1 MKKFMTILCVCLLSL
16 TLSGCGSS
24 ELKPQEMLEDYDS
37 MWVTIE
43 NNYAQMGMAK
53 RLTGKD
59 FISVKN
65 NYRSK
70 INDNTTPMQ
79 FDAIVNDCLK
89 EFNGIGRMKKL
100 DERTYTQTVRKLSD
114 NAFSS
119 AHNQYLNNLVNIRK
133 SKDYYNY
140 PYDGNEP
147 KEIKKNLTTSVVLEN
162 HIAYVSMKSMNS
174 EFMEKDGA
182 KLKKFL
188 KKVDDFDACIID
200 LRGMSGGVDTYW
212 RQYIVPMNIKKNM
225 QYTTYELFKGD
236 ESYSYLNSE
245 YKVKDISTLPPLA
258 SVNSSDMEGMTRF
271 IKQKHLVPTENNKT
285 IFKGKFYLL
294 VDNQTSGAAEKF
306 ALFSKQS
313 KFAQLIGQNTF
324 GDSFAIDPLLVLLPN
339 SGMVIQF
346 NATNALNPDGSSNEM
361 GGTLPDIRV
370 NKDEDIYQRALDE
383 IKKGIVIEPV
393 VEPDVTGIQ
402 E

>member
-1 MKKFMTILCVCLLSL
+1 MKKFMTILCVCLLALS
-16 TLSGCGSS
+16 LSGCGSS

-59 FISVKN
+59 FQTVKN
-65 NYRSK
+65 NYRAK
-70 INDNTTPMQ
+70 ISEKTTPMQ
-79 FDAIVNDCLK
+79 FDAIVNECLK

-100 DERTYTQTVRKLSD
+100 DELTYTQTVRKLSD

-119 AHNQYLNNLVNIRK
+119 AHNEYLNKLVNIRK

-140 PYDGNEP
+140 PYDGSEG
-147 KEIKKNLTTSVVLEN
+147 KKIKTNLTTSVVLED

-188 KKVDDFDACIID
+188 KKVKDFDACIID
-200 LRGMSGGVDTYW
+200 LRGISGGVDTYW

-225 QYTTYELFKGD
+225 KYSTYELFKGD
-236 ESYSYLNSE
+236 ESYSYLSSE
-245 YKVKDISTLPPLA
+245 YKVKEISSLPPLT
-258 SVNSSDMEGMTRF
+258 SVNSSDIEGMSHF
-271 IKQKHLVPTENNKT
+271 VKQKHLVPTENNKA

-294 VDNQTSGAAEKF
+294 VDKQTSGAAEKF

-313 KFAQLIGQNTF
+313 KFAQLIGQNTY

-346 NATNALNPDGSSNEM
+346 NATNALNPEGSSNEI
-361 GGTLPDIRV
+361 GGTTPDIKV
-370 NKDEDIYQRALDE
+370 NEGEDSYQRALSE
-383 IKKGIVIEPV
+383 IQKGIVIDPV
-393 VEPDVTGIQ
+393 VEEVEGIQ

>member
-1 MKKFMTILCVCLLSL
+1 MKKFMTILCVCLLALS
-16 TLSGCGSS
+16 LSGCGSS

-59 FISVKN
+59 FQAVKN
-65 NYRSK
+65 NYRAK
-70 INDNTTPMQ
+70 ISEKTTPMQ
-79 FDAIVNDCLK
+79 FDAIVNECLK

-100 DERTYTQTVRKLSD
+100 DELTYTKTVRKLSD

-119 AHNQYLNNLVNIRK
+119 AHNEYLNKLINIRK

-140 PYDGNEP
+140 PYDGSEG
-147 KEIKKNLTTSVVLEN
+147 KKIKTNLTTSIVLED

-188 KKVDDFDACIID
+188 KKVKDFDACIID
-200 LRGMSGGVDTYW
+200 LRGLSGGVDTYW

-225 QYTTYELFKGD
+225 KYSTYELFKGD
-236 ESYSYLNSE
+236 ESYSYLSSE
-245 YKVKDISTLPPLA
+245 YKVKEISSLPPLE
-258 SVNSSDMEGMTRF
+258 SVNSSDMEGMSHF
-271 IKQKHLVPTENNKT
+271 VKQKHVVPTENNKA

-294 VDNQTSGAAEKF
+294 VDQQTSGAAEKF

-313 KFAQLIGQNTF
+313 KFAQLIGQNTY

-346 NATNALNPDGSSNEM
+346 NATNALSPEGSSNEI
-361 GGTLPDIRV
+361 GGTTPDIKV
-370 NKDEDIYQRALDE
+370 NEGEDSYQRALSE
-383 IKKGIVIEPV
+383 IQKGIVIEPV
-393 VEPDVTGIQ
+393 VEEVDGIQ